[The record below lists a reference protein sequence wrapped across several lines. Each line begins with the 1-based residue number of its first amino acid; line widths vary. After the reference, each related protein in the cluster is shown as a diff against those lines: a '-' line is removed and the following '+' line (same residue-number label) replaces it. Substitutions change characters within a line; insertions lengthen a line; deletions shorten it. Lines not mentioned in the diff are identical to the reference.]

1 MIDDPSPTP
10 IPPTREQKNW
20 AMLAHLSGL
29 VITIP
34 FGNIVGP
41 LLIWQTKKE
50 ELGDFVADSAR
61 EALNFQFTVVL
72 MMCLCVTLYAIVPV
86 VGALGLLL
94 IPLCLLG
101 DIYYCIAA
109 TIQCSRG
116 HLFRYPLILRVF

>member
-1 MIDDPSPTP
+1 MIDHPSPIP

-34 FGNIVGP
+34 FGNIIGP
-41 LLIWQTKKE
+41 LLIWQIKKE

-72 MMCLCVTLYAIVPV
+72 MLCLCFTLYAIVPV

-94 IPLCLLG
+94 MPLCLLG

-116 HLFRYPLILRVF
+116 YLFRYPLILRVF